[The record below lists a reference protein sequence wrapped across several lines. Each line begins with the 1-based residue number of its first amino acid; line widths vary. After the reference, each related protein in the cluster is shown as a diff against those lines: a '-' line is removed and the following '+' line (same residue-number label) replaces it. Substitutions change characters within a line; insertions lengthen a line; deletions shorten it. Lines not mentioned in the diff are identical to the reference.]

1 MTPEMAVEI
10 FRHTLLATF
19 WLSLPILAIGFAV
32 GIGVSLVQVLTSIQD
47 TSFSAVPKL
56 AAFLFGLLLLLPWM
70 TAKLVSFTT
79 VLFGDFSRYVR

>member
-10 FRHTLLATF
+10 FRHTLMETF

-32 GIGVSLVQVLTSIQD
+32 GIVISLVQVLTSIQD
-47 TSFSAVPKL
+47 TSFGAAPRL

-70 TAKLVSFTT
+70 TSKLVSYTT
-79 VLFGDFSRYVR
+79 VLFGDFSRYAR